1 MRQRVIT
8 GILFTLGVCAFFI
21 PAYWLPVIALI
32 FSLLVSG
39 FVIFEL
45 IKALRDGTFS
55 PSLLLVL
62 IGTVIAFALFIICY
76 AFSLQLAVAL
86 SFYLLVI
93 GSYCVACG
101 IIVPIFRK
109 HDDFALQNGL
119 ISAGIVFYV
128 TFPLYCFC
136 CTIML
141 IENGWFY
148 GIIGL
153 FAPWVSDVFAYFS
166 GVTLGKHKIIEH
178 ISPKKTWEGCIGGAL
193 GCAIAV
199 MLYSIIVIYRLD
211 GMTINP
217 VLFCVITFITGFVI
231 SVMSQ
236 LGDWFASVIKRRCGI
251 KDYGKILPGHG
262 GMLDRFDSAFF
273 TLPVGLLLALAAVH
287 FF

>member
-62 IGTVIAFALFIICY
+62 IGTVIAFALFIVCY

-109 HDDFALQNGL
+109 HDDFAL
-119 ISAGIVFYV
+119 
-128 TFPLYCFC
+128 
-136 CTIML
+136 
-141 IENGWFY
+141 WFY

>member
-8 GILFTLGVCAFFI
+8 GILFTLGVCAFYI
-21 PAYWLPVIALI
+21 PAYWLPVIALV

-55 PSLLLVL
+55 PSLILVL
-62 IGTVIAFALFIICY
+62 IGTILAFVLFVICY
-76 AFSLQLAVAL
+76 AFTLPLDTALA
-86 SFYLLVI
+86 FYLLVV

-119 ISAGIVFYV
+119 ISAGVVFYV
-128 TFPLYCFC
+128 SFPLYCFC
-136 CTIML
+136 CTMML

-178 ISPKKTWEGCIGGAL
+178 ISPKKTWKGCIGGAL
-193 GCAIAV
+193 GCALAV
-199 MLYSIIVIYRLD
+199 MLYSIIVIYSVD

-217 VLFCVITFITGFVI
+217 VLFCVITFITGFVV

-236 LGDWFASVIKRRCGI
+236 LGDWFASVIKRRVGI

-273 TLPVGLLLALAAVH
+273 TLPIGLLLALAAVN